1 LEEDPVDKHKMSPY
15 TVLLIGFACLILG
28 GALLLLLPFA
38 HQPGVTVSPVD
49 ALFTSTSAVCVTG
62 LVTVDTATT
71 YSLFGRIVIMIL
83 IQIGGLGVATVGVF
97 AIVMMGRRVGLRG
110 RILLREA
117 LNLHTIHGVV
127 GLLWWIIG
135 ITAIIEGAGAL
146 LSFLSFRENYP
157 VWTAAGLGIF
167 HAVSSFN
174 NAGFDCLG
182 GFNSLTAYEH
192 SPLLVLTTAGLII
205 LGGLGF
211 IVIKEVLY
219 YRQRRHLSLHS
230 KIVLLMT
237 LILIIGGTLLLKLTY
252 PMSWLSAF
260 FQSVTARTAGFNTI
274 NIGAIPDASL
284 LVLMTL
290 MVIGASPGSTG
301 GGIKTTTAFTLMV
314 STFKMARQKRCGVF
328 KRQISWEIINKAY
341 IFFVLVV
348 ILLLIVTFLVCLMEP
363 SLPMADVMF
372 EVISAF
378 ATVGLTVG
386 ITPGLCAGSKVMLI
400 MTMYLGRL
408 GLLTLAYAWTPKQVS
423 NLEYVE
429 EKYIVG

>member
-1 LEEDPVDKHKMSPY
+1 MEEYPVDKRKMSPY

-38 HQPGVTVSPVD
+38 QQPGVTVSPVD

-71 YSLFGRIVIMIL
+71 YSIFGRIVIMVL

-135 ITAIIEGAGAL
+135 ITAVIEGAGAL
-146 LSFLSFRENYP
+146 LSFLAFREHYP

-182 GFNSLTAYEH
+182 GFQSLIAYER

-219 YRQRRHLSLHS
+219 YRQRQHLSLHS

-237 LILIIGGTLLLKLTY
+237 LILIIGGMLLLKLTY

-284 LVLMTL
+284 LILMTL

-348 ILLLIVTFLVCLMEP
+348 ILLLIDTFLICLMEP
-363 SLPMADVMF
+363 SIPMADVMF

-386 ITPGLCAGSKVMLI
+386 ITPSLCAGSKVMLI
-400 MTMYLGRL
+400 LTMYLGRL